1 MYVLCRSWPFGS
13 LTRSTQRNDQ
23 APLLSAA
30 SLWGQQRGERKFAR
44 RDANSG
50 SRCSKSNAGY
60 GQHLAEDRVEQACFL
75 GTCLQQRT
83 RRHGQNRPRK
93 ECYALRC
100 AFASCRRARSSH
112 VAAMVSCGGCKA
124 SQSVPIT
131 DSAGAADRGT
141 VPRLPLLFSEQ
152 SVETDSVSHHLKA

>member
-1 MYVLCRSWPFGS
+1 M
-13 LTRSTQRNDQ
+13 TRSTQRNDQ

-30 SLWGQQRGERKFAR
+30 SLWGQQRGERKSAR

-50 SRCSKSNAGY
+50 SRCSKCNAGY
-60 GQHLAEDRVEQACFL
+60 GQHLVEDRVEQACFL

-83 RRHGQNRPRK
+83 RHNGQNRPWQ

-100 AFASCRRARSSH
+100 AFASCRRAGSSH

-131 DSAGAADRGT
+131 DSAGAADRRT

-152 SVETDSVSHHLKA
+152 SVETDSVSHHLKSMKFEEPSHR

>member
-1 MYVLCRSWPFGS
+1 MLCTEVGLLTS
-13 LTRSTQRNDQ
+13 LARSTQRNGQ

-30 SLWGQQRGERKFAR
+30 SLWGQQRGERKSAR
-44 RDANSG
+44 RDANGG

-100 AFASCRRARSSH
+100 AFASCPRGGSSH
-112 VAAMVSCGGCKA
+112 VAAMVSSGVFEA

-131 DSAGAADRGT
+131 DSAGAADRRT